1 MTNLELSTELQ
12 TIDEEVC
19 RILAA
24 EHKASEELEH
34 RWAADQA
41 VLERLLRSIEEAE
54 LSGRWRS
61 SSFNVFS
68 VLGCARNE
76 QAHSRLLAWL
86 LDPAEAHGLGS
97 KFLRGFMLAALG
109 EEPPSTSDV
118 RVSTEFHH
126 SAGRFDIHIEG
137 REWCLVVENKVDW
150 VASEDQRNRYEG
162 YCKSRRGKKAR
173 LVYVTPDTA
182 APFPDCHWISYGRVR
197 DILESF
203 EADPLA
209 APLIEH
215 FCDHILSDFEVRL

>member
-1 MTNLELSTELQ
+1 M
-12 TIDEEVC
+12 
-19 RILAA
+19 
-24 EHKASEELEH
+24 
-34 RWAADQA
+34 
-41 VLERLLRSIEEAE
+41 
-54 LSGRWRS
+54 
-61 SSFNVFS
+61 FS

-97 KFLRGFMLAALG
+97 KFLRRFMLEAVG

-162 YCKSRRGKKAR
+162 YCKSRCGKKAW
-173 LVYVTPDTA
+173 LVYVTPTA
-182 APFPDCHWISYGRVR
+182 APFQDQDCKWISYGRVR
-197 DILESF
+197 NILESL

-209 APLIEH
+209 ALLIEH
-215 FCDHILSDFEVRL
+215 FCDHILSDFEVPV